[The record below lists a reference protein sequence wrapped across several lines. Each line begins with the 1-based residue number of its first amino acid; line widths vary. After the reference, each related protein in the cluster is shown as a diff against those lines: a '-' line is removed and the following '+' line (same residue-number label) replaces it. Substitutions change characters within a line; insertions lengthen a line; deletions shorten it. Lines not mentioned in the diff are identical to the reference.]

1 MNTSSL
7 QKAGGLA
14 ALLHAAAYVVGMI
27 LGLTLM
33 FPLLDAA
40 PDRYLKFLAENQALV
55 YLWNLISY
63 WGSAITLVIMV
74 LALYE
79 RLKDGSLALAQIAT
93 ALGLIWA
100 GLIIASGNLML
111 HNAGVVAG
119 LYGQDPAQAATAWI
133 ALQAVEVG
141 ITSGNEL
148 VGSLWVLLL
157 SVAALRTGQLNRALN
172 YLGMVLGVA
181 GMLTIVPALYDSLV
195 MIFGPGMI
203 VWSVWVGI
211 VLLRQKPVAAARQAE
226 TWVPRLETTSSS
238 R

>member
-1 MNTSSL
+1 MNSL
-7 QKAGGLA
+7 QKSGGIA
-14 ALLHAAAYVVGMI
+14 ALLHAAAYVVGLV
-27 LGLTLM
+27 LGLTLI

-40 PDRYLKFLAENQALV
+40 PDQYLKFLSENQALV

-63 WGSAITLVIMV
+63 WGSAITLVIMA

-79 RLKDGSLALAQIAT
+79 RLKDGSPALAQIAT

-111 HNAGVVAG
+111 HNLGVVAG
-119 LYGQDPAQAATAWI
+119 LYGTDPAQAVMAWTV
-133 ALQAVEVG
+133 LESVEVG

-157 SVAALRTGQLNRALN
+157 SVAALRTGQLSRALN
-172 YLGMVLGVA
+172 ILGVVLGVA
-181 GMLTIVPALYDSLV
+181 GMLTIVPALYDSTV
-195 MIFGPGMI
+195 MVFGPGMI
-203 VWSVWVGI
+203 VWSIWLGV
-211 VLLRQKPVAAARQAE
+211 VLLRQRPAAAAQQA
-226 TWVPRLETTSSS
+226 TTFVPHSGATSLS

>member
-1 MNTSSL
+1 MNNL
-7 QKAGGLA
+7 QKAGGIA
-14 ALLHAAAYVVGMI
+14 ALLHAAAYVVGMV
-27 LGLTLM
+27 LGFTLI
-33 FPLLDAA
+33 FPLLNAA
-40 PDRYLKFLAENQALV
+40 PDQYLKFLADNQTLV
-55 YLWNLISY
+55 YMWNLISY
-63 WGSAITLVIMV
+63 WGSAITLVIMA
-74 LALYE
+74 LALYQ
-79 RLKDGSLALAQIAT
+79 RLKDHAPALAQT
-93 ALGLIWA
+93 AAAFGLIWA

-211 VLLRQKPVAAARQAE
+211 VLLRQKPVAAARLAE

>member
-1 MNTSSL
+1 MNSL
-7 QKAGGLA
+7 QKPGGIA
-14 ALLHAAAYVVGMI
+14 ALLHAAAYVVGMV
-27 LGLTLM
+27 LGFALI
-33 FPLLDAA
+33 FPLLDAT
-40 PDRYLKFLAENQALV
+40 PDQYLAFVSENQTLV
-55 YLWNLISY
+55 YLWNLITY
-63 WGSAITLVIMV
+63 WGSAITLVVMV

-79 RLKDGSLALAQIAT
+79 RLKDSSPVLAQIAT
-93 ALGLIWA
+93 AFGLIWA

-111 HNAGVVAG
+111 HNLGVVAA
-119 LYGQDPAQAATAWI
+119 LYGADPAQAVTAWT
-133 ALQAVEVG
+133 ALESVEVG

>member
-1 MNTSSL
+1 MNNL
-7 QKAGGLA
+7 QKSGGIA
-14 ALLHAAAYVVGMI
+14 ALLHAAAYLVGLV
-27 LGLTLM
+27 LGLTLI

-40 PDRYLKFLAENQALV
+40 PNQYLAFVSENQALV

-79 RLKDGSLALAQIAT
+79 RLKDGSPALAPIAT
-93 ALGLIWA
+93 AFGLIWA

-111 HNAGVVAG
+111 RNVGVVSG
-119 LYGQDPAQAATAWI
+119 LYGTDPAQAVTAWT
-133 ALQAVEVG
+133 ALQSVENG

-172 YLGMVLGVA
+172 IFGVVLGVA
-181 GMLTIVPALYDSLV
+181 GMLTIVPALFDSLV
-195 MIFGPGMI
+195 MVFGPGMI
-203 VWSVWVGI
+203 LWSVWAGI
-211 VLLRQKPVAAARQAE
+211 VLLRGSRVAAAQHSVMAPIPPQ
-226 TWVPRLETTSSS
+226 VAL
-238 R
+238 

>member
-1 MNTSSL
+1 MNNL
-7 QKAGGLA
+7 QKSGGIA
-14 ALLHAAAYVVGMI
+14 ALLHAAAYVVGLV
-27 LGLTLM
+27 LGLTLI

-40 PDRYLKFLAENQALV
+40 PNQYLAFVSENQALV

-79 RLKDGSLALAQIAT
+79 RLKDGSPALAPIAT
-93 ALGLIWA
+93 AFGLIWA

-111 HNAGVVAG
+111 RNIGVVSG
-119 LYGQDPAQAATAWI
+119 LYGTDPAQAVTAWT
-133 ALQAVEVG
+133 ALQSVENG

-172 YLGMVLGVA
+172 ILGVVLGVA
-181 GMLTIVPALYDSLV
+181 GMLTIVPALFDSLV
-195 MIFGPGMI
+195 MVFGPGMI
-203 VWSVWVGI
+203 VWSVWAGI
-211 VLLRQKPVAAARQAE
+211 ILLRGNRVAATQQADAY
-226 TWVPRLETTSSS
+226 VPRLGTTTLSN
-238 R
+238 

>member
-1 MNTSSL
+1 MNNL
-7 QKAGGLA
+7 QKSGGIA

-27 LGLTLM
+27 LGFALI

-40 PDRYLKFLAENQALV
+40 PDQYLKFVSENQTLV
-55 YLWNLISY
+55 YLWNLIAY

-79 RLKDGSLALAQIAT
+79 RLKDGSPVLAPIAT
-93 ALGLIWA
+93 ALGLIWS

-111 HNAGVVAG
+111 HNVGVVTG
-119 LYGQDPAQAATAWI
+119 LYGADPAQAVTAWT
-133 ALQAVEVG
+133 ALQSVEVG

-172 YLGMVLGVA
+172 TLGVVLGVA

-195 MIFGPGMI
+195 IVFGLGMV
-203 VWSVWVGI
+203 VWSIWLGI
-211 VLLRQKPVAAARQAE
+211 VLLRSKPVAVDAGRKAE
-226 TWVPRLETTSSS
+226 HVVIGVAQT
-238 R
+238 